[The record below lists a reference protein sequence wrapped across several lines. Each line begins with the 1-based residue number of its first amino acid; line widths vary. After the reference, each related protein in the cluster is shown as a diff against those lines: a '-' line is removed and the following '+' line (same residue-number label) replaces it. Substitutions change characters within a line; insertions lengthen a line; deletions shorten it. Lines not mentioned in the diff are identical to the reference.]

1 MPMKEGGEDGA
12 GGADLLRL
20 AEALAHESPNATIR
34 VTLGRVMVGDKA
46 RE

>member
-20 AEALAHESPNATIR
+20 AEALAHEPSNTTVGVA
-34 VTLGRVMVGDKA
+34 LGRVMVGDKA